1 MKKII
6 GLITAIAA
14 IACVVSCNK
23 GITEIEDPRPS
34 IIVKS
39 SVETKAGYEGTT
51 VLPEE
56 FIMDINQAV
65 EDKYNYSLVK
75 MSKEP
80 NANTYKTSDKSSLK
94 WAEDNHSKVTI
105 KAMTIPNGL
114 SSIDGSKS
122 MQVTV
127 MNDQSTEENIKSS
140 DLLGATSNS
149 GISIEGDDINILF
162 NHLMSKLYVTYSYK
176 DDLKNKEVKVNCLSM
191 NNTCISSSYSY
202 SNMEYD
208 NNIDKGFG
216 NIEMYHNS
224 TDKTSECIFCPYVP
238 NEYPVLS
245 IDLTIDG
252 NKVKFNIP
260 VALKSQNGFVGNKR
274 YKMNIKISGTGVEET
289 GVTVVNDWMENKG
302 DGTTLPAE
310 KILWIG
316 TSIPAGEGDNNYPK
330 MVSKKTGIYIR
341 NNSIPGSFV
350 AYHTYDPETTWSE
363 KTVAEIEL
371 QAAHGFCLSATYE
384 EIEAKYLPYLQAN
397 NNVSEAKRNEW
408 INLFKSCSY
417 QSIILPYIN
426 GTLDNCT
433 VIVLDHGF
441 NDYNNILHECR
452 LHNNFNGVDNFN
464 VPVAEEN
471 LAGYQWIKGLAE
483 DSKPVYEDYD
493 GIFKMN
499 KKSYLQAMKFV
510 IDECR
515 KVNPDI
521 KIIIGN
527 YFARKNPH
535 YIFNLGPTDGN
546 LCTELILHANQ
557 AVANINGLDIVNVY
571 EYTGLDVYSGLDV
584 VVDCYNFNLFA
595 NDNIHPASNG
605 NTMSNKIIANAYAEE
620 LGRILSK

>member
-23 GITEIEDPRPS
+23 DITEIEDNGS
-34 IIVKS
+34 YIVVKS

-51 VLPEE
+51 VLPSE
-56 FIMDINQAV
+56 FIMDVNQGV
-65 EDKYNYSLVK
+65 ERYNYSLVK
-75 MSKEP
+75 MKKESDV
-80 NANTYKTSDKSSLK
+80 NTYVTADKSSLR
-94 WAEDNHSKVTI
+94 WAEDDHSKVVI
-105 KAMTIPNGL
+105 KAMTIPYGL
-114 SSIDGSKS
+114 DNVDGSNS
-122 MQVTV
+122 MQISVLDNQT
-127 MNDQSTEENIKSS
+127 SEENVVKS
-140 DLLGATSNS
+140 DLLGATSEN
-149 GISIEGDDINILF
+149 ISINGDDIHIIF

-176 DDLKNKEVKVNCLSM
+176 DDLKNKNVTVNHLTLK
-191 NNTCISSSYSY
+191 NTCVSSSYSY
-202 SNMEYD
+202 ANMEHD
-208 NNIDKGFG
+208 NAIEKVFG
-216 NIEMYHNS
+216 NINMYHNS
-224 TDKTSECIFCPYVP
+224 SEKTSECIFCPYVP
-238 NEYPVLS
+238 TEYPILS
-245 IDLTIDG
+245 INLTIDG
-252 NKVKFNIP
+252 EEVKFNIP
-260 VALKSQNGFVGNKR
+260 VALKSNNGFVGNKR
-274 YKMNIKISGTGVEET
+274 YKMNIKISSTGVEET
-289 GVTVVNDWMENKG
+289 GVIMVNEWTESKDE
-302 DGTTLPAE
+302 DSITEE

-330 MVSKKTGIYIR
+330 MVSEKTGIYIR

-384 EIEAKYLPYLQAN
+384 EIEAKYLSYLQAN

-433 VIVLDHGF
+433 VIVLDHGY

-595 NDNIHPASNG
+595 NDYIHPASNG

-620 LGRILSK
+620 LGRILSR